1 MLKAAIPDDAAVGSF
16 ILEANDIAAKS
27 GVSLMSIA
35 PRPVDTKKGSATAGL
50 VAVPV
55 SMAAQG
61 SYPQILDFLGR
72 LQHLPRLVVVDGM
85 SAHAG
90 GDGSRITMTL
100 TARMFATK
108 AAS

>member
-1 MLKAAIPDDAAVGSF
+1 
-16 ILEANDIAAKS
+16 
-27 GVSLMSIA
+27 
-35 PRPVDTKKGSATAGL
+35 
-50 VAVPV
+50 
-55 SMAAQG
+55 MAAQG

-100 TARMFATK
+100 TATVLYKQQYAAMMDQVKDYGGSLAKFTATQN
-108 AAS
+108 AVPVSRPVPSV